1 MENLKEKFRSKETD
15 SLAREDS
22 TEATIATMLAQA
34 AENVSQRDPLKKNVP
49 SSSELDVRNT
59 MSVRYVKY
67 VLLAYQI
74 DLIAFFNSSMIVFT
88 SSARQFA
95 FYFICLFARLLV
107 CLFETSVE
115 PF

>member
-1 MENLKEKFRSKETD
+1 MLNTSLLTKPTTQDQYYPAELNGKSGLVPSNFVENLKEHSRSKETD

-74 DLIAFFNSSMIVFT
+74 DLIALLIV
-88 SSARQFA
+88 
-95 FYFICLFARLLV
+95 L
-107 CLFETSVE
+107 
-115 PF
+115 